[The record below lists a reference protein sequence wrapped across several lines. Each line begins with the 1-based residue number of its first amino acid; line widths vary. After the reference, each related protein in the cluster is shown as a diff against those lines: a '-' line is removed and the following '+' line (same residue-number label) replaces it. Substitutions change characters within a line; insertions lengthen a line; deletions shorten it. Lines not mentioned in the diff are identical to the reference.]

1 MSPCCGRVA
10 TASRPMG
17 TFLSS
22 YIGDIL
28 MEFRQDWKK
37 DLQIRGAGRKSRKPP
52 TPFVGNKPNG
62 KSQMNIHFLSK
73 HWVIPCIG
81 GLLAFCLNGQSQ
93 AFPRLLHLSGVV
105 RDMSS
110 NVAPGVLVSFHPG
123 FISFN
128 EFGIKYCETNTDADG
143 RYDLLIQTDSRQNIS
158 SGPLNMTNF
167 LLARD
172 FSRNLAAS
180 AGFQFQEI
188 FTNAP
193 AVPSTNFL
201 GFHEVM
207 RGGFQ
212 AMPTNLDLNLEPAG
226 SLSGKVQDAE
236 GNPITN
242 AEVTV
247 RLSDGYYS
255 TSSTI
260 VTVTPLEVNTNG
272 FYAMN
277 TLPQDRVYYLYP
289 VSAEGY
295 GAEKQYMKPTETLHG
310 HYVFPAVILQ
320 RADHLLGG
328 QVNGPDGTPVPG
340 ALVQFFGTGQPEWFQ
355 TNTDGNG
362 RFLFRACQGPVSL
375 HVYASGG
382 RLSSVVNATSGDTN
396 IVTQLH

>member
-1 MSPCCGRVA
+1 MSG
-10 TASRPMG
+10 
-17 TFLSS
+17 
-22 YIGDIL
+22 
-28 MEFRQDWKK
+28 
-37 DLQIRGAGRKSRKPP
+37 
-52 TPFVGNKPNG
+52 
-62 KSQMNIHFLSK
+62 
-73 HWVIPCIG
+73 
-81 GLLAFCLNGQSQ
+81 
-93 AFPRLLHLSGVV
+93 
-105 RDMSS
+105 

-128 EFGIKYCETNTDADG
+128 LFGIKYSETNTDADG
-143 RYDLLIQTDSRQNIS
+143 RYDLLIPTDSKHISS

-193 AVPSTNFL
+193 SVPSTNGA
-201 GFHEVM
+201 GFDVFM

-236 GNPITN
+236 GIPITN

-255 TSSTI
+255 TSSSI
-260 VTVTPLEVNTNG
+260 LTVTPLEVNKNG
-272 FYAMN
+272 IYEIN
-277 TLPQDRVYYLYP
+277 TLPQDRVYYLSP
-289 VSAEGY
+289 VSAAGY
-295 GAEKQYMKPTETLHG
+295 GADKQRMKPKETLHG

-320 RADHLLGG
+320 RADSLLGG
-328 QVNGPDGTPVPG
+328 QVIGPDGTPAPG

-362 RFLFRACQGPVSL
+362 RFLFKACQGPVSL

-382 RLSSVVNATSGDTN
+382 RLHSVVNNTAGDTN
-396 IVTQLH
+396 IVIQLQ